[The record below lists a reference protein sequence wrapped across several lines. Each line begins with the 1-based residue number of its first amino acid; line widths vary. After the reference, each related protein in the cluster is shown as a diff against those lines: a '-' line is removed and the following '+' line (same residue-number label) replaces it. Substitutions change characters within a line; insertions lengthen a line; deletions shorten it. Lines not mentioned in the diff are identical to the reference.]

1 MPQQFQQQRQEAS
14 RSADEEQTAAAS
26 VDAQQNEDFDVLD
39 SVLDDIASTLETS
52 AEDYVSSFVQKG
64 GE

>member
-14 RSADEEQTAAAS
+14 RSADEEQTAAS

-39 SVLDDIASTLETS
+39 SVLDDIASTLGTS

>member
-14 RSADEEQTAAAS
+14 RSADEEQTAAS

-52 AEDYVSSFVQKG
+52 AEDYVSSFVQKS

>member
-14 RSADEEQTAAAS
+14 RSADEEQTAAS

-39 SVLDDIASTLETS
+39 SVLDDIDSTLETS

>member
-1 MPQQFQQQRQEAS
+1 MPQQFQQERQKNNRSVEDNQVTRNAGARQE
-14 RSADEEQTAAAS
+14 
-26 VDAQQNEDFDVLD
+26 EDFDALD

>member
-14 RSADEEQTAAAS
+14 RSADEEQTAAS

-52 AEDYVSSFVQKG
+52 AEAYVSSFVQKR

>member
-1 MPQQFQQQRQEAS
+1 MPQQFQKERQKNNRSAEDNQVTRNAGARQE
-14 RSADEEQTAAAS
+14 
-26 VDAQQNEDFDVLD
+26 EDFDALD

>member
-14 RSADEEQTAAAS
+14 RSADEEQTAAS

-52 AEDYVSSFVQKG
+52 AEDYVSRFVQKG

>member
-1 MPQQFQQQRQEAS
+1 MPQQFQQQRQKAS
-14 RSADEEQTAAAS
+14 RSADEEQTAAS

>member
-1 MPQQFQQQRQEAS
+1 MPQQFQHRQQETRQP
-14 RSADEEQTAAAS
+14 DEEKQTAGAA
-26 VDAQQNEDFDVLD
+26 AGQQQDDFDALD

>member
-14 RSADEEQTAAAS
+14 RSADEEQTAAS

-52 AEDYVSSFVQKG
+52 AEDYVASFVQKG

>member
-1 MPQQFQQQRQEAS
+1 MPQQFQQKQQENQQPAE
-14 RSADEEQTAAAS
+14 EEQVAKAAAG
-26 VDAQQNEDFDVLD
+26 QQQDDFDALD